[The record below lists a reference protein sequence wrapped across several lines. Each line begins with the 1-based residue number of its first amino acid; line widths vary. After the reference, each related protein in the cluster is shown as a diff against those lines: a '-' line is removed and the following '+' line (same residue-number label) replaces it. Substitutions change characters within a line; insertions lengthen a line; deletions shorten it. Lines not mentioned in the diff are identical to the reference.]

1 MNNMVLDAVNP
12 LERVRLSS
20 QLAAS
25 VGSLKAVTS
34 PLERVRATSQ
44 VADLIRKLGG
54 GQQTANPQTTN
65 PALAFPLTEAS
76 SSYSGISHSGNSRA
90 KSDAEAYEK
99 AISDAVADA
108 SPFVETESQRV
119 AMATEESAYRTDYL
133 AQYRQLMNVRAGTYS
148 GHIAGRS
155 GLNTKQADSRNSAL
169 DKAMARFY
177 GWTEA
182 QGSRIKDAV
191 LRARSPEQLAVAQA
205 AKDAELSAKDEQ
217 RAKVTQ
223 KNIDFMVK
231 LLTFKAGDD
240 LKLGSSIIKKVSKD
254 REGNPSKLT
263 YVMVD
268 GSTPFDDKI
277 DLVSVLYKGDKEA
290 LRRDAEAARA
300 LISGPTPEPAHPDNG
315 RAPVG
320 GMNGMNGEFYKGGT
334 FLPNTTMPKQG
345 AAPGGK
351 GTSGRGF
358 LIEPGVFGHPPEPG
372 AKAILNSYQQFIAVD
387 NGVASVTER
396 PDVAIASFVN
406 DDVTEGR
413 AFLRAAVEAYNN
425 GMRWFVPGDIEVTD
439 THRETPALEIVEHV
453 TKGGKGKTIRG
464 IVRTE
469 LTYAEAKAI
478 DEYTFKKD
486 GGWFIRE
493 KHLAGYVAPEG
504 VERPAPTPKVELT
517 PEQQAQAEADRLADE
532 QLREQKRRQEVGQK
546 LRAAG
551 ASVVEKAEEEL
562 GRDRNTNTARR
573 ASMASS
579 ITERH
584 EAARATGLTMQ
595 NLAAAIESGEA
606 QHLAG
611 ITSRAAVESL
621 QESLRAAMYE
631 AERGMGSS
639 YSEQMARKGRG
650 PEASDIQYAK
660 FPMPMWGSAGTSLS
674 KVLDAIKGKKGS
686 VELAK
691 KMRFS
696 PGPDAEMIRE
706 LKAMIGDKETSYQV
720 GWWNLEQVAKV
731 ARLQRAGISNTEG
744 LKAALTEYL
753 QFRAGAR
760 AEDPIKKAERAIIGQ
775 KVGID
780 FFPTPMATAS
790 RMADLAGISK
800 GDRVL
805 EPSAGNGNLADAAKA
820 AGGTV
825 DVIEIS
831 SQLRD
836 ILTAKGY
843 NVVAF
848 DFDSFEPEE
857 KYDAILMNPPFSN
870 RQDAAHIQRAFGMLK
885 AGGRLAAIAGEGVF
899 FGSDAKA
906 VQFRDWLDSHGADV
920 EKLGQGTFNDKTLL
934 AQTGANARL
943 IVIQK

>member
-1 MNNMVLDAVNP
+1 
-12 LERVRLSS
+12 
-20 QLAAS
+20 
-25 VGSLKAVTS
+25 
-34 PLERVRATSQ
+34 
-44 VADLIRKLGG
+44 
-54 GQQTANPQTTN
+54 
-65 PALAFPLTEAS
+65 
-76 SSYSGISHSGNSRA
+76 
-90 KSDAEAYEK
+90 
-99 AISDAVADA
+99 
-108 SPFVETESQRV
+108 
-119 AMATEESAYRTDYL
+119 
-133 AQYRQLMNVRAGTYS
+133 
-148 GHIAGRS
+148 
-155 GLNTKQADSRNSAL
+155 
-169 DKAMARFY
+169 
-177 GWTEA
+177 
-182 QGSRIKDAV
+182 
-191 LRARSPEQLAVAQA
+191 
-205 AKDAELSAKDEQ
+205 
-217 RAKVTQ
+217 
-223 KNIDFMVK
+223 
-231 LLTFKAGDD
+231 
-240 LKLGSSIIKKVSKD
+240 
-254 REGNPSKLT
+254 
-263 YVMVD
+263 
-268 GSTPFDDKI
+268 
-277 DLVSVLYKGDKEA
+277 
-290 LRRDAEAARA
+290 
-300 LISGPTPEPAHPDNG
+300 
-315 RAPVG
+315 
-320 GMNGMNGEFYKGGT
+320 
-334 FLPNTTMPKQG
+334 
-345 AAPGGK
+345 
-351 GTSGRGF
+351 
-358 LIEPGVFGHPPEPG
+358 
-372 AKAILNSYQQFIAVD
+372 
-387 NGVASVTER
+387 
-396 PDVAIASFVN
+396 
-406 DDVTEGR
+406 
-413 AFLRAAVEAYNN
+413 
-425 GMRWFVPGDIEVTD
+425 
-439 THRETPALEIVEHV
+439 
-453 TKGGKGKTIRG
+453 
-464 IVRTE
+464 
-469 LTYAEAKAI
+469 
-478 DEYTFKKD
+478 
-486 GGWFIRE
+486 
-493 KHLAGYVAPEG
+493 
-504 VERPAPTPKVELT
+504 
-517 PEQQAQAEADRLADE
+517 
-532 QLREQKRRQEVGQK
+532 
-546 LRAAG
+546 
-551 ASVVEKAEEEL
+551 
-562 GRDRNTNTARR
+562 
-573 ASMASS
+573 MASS